1 MRNIKTKKLFH
12 GEVLFKAGQTAE
24 HFFLVRQGRVSVVDQ
39 AGIATGRNFGVDE
52 LFGIPEVLASGTWG
66 LSALASGMTE
76 VQVFPACSL
85 FDEMAKMPE
94 THYGFICKV
103 ASMA

>member
-1 MRNIKTKKLFH
+1 MERFFSKLGKLLNIS
-12 GEVLFKAGQTAE
+12 
-24 HFFLVRQGRVSVVDQ
+24 FLVRQGRVSVVDQ
-39 AGIATGRNFGVDE
+39 AGLATGRKFGVDE

-66 LSALASGMTE
+66 LSALACGMTE

-85 FDEMAKMPE
+85 FDEMAKMPD
-94 THYGFICKV
+94 THCEFICKV